1 MFDKNKNKINE
12 KKFRDIT
19 RDIINKEKENLK
31 KRENTGKMVDEII
44 KIISDKV
51 NKDF

>member
-1 MFDKNKNKINE
+1 MFEENKIDK
-12 KKFRDIT
+12 KKFGDIII
-19 RDIINKEKENLK
+19 DIINKEKENLK